1 MPNKFSSSN
10 RVIRRSVFLSAL
22 VTPMAIVAVSVA
34 PVAAKPVV
42 AAHESTV
49 IEGDGVPYTRPAS
62 NEAITTRLE
71 LPEGATAHQGKS
83 LPLIVK
89 IFNSGFEDAKELG
102 VFVKTPIGTSIIT
115 KTRGWKCGTA
125 RTSSGYKC
133 ISSRPLGAEKETEI
147 AFTVRSKRTTP
158 PGTGAIKVTPFTS
171 ENKKIQSE
179 RSNFTIVDLGDAV
192 LIPTV
197 SHLAGKKWN
206 TWTDGR
212 VVSTY
217 TNEKHTYGIWINNEG
232 TENLEKGSTVTLTQK
247 IGSKVIVES
256 AKVSVGSGNCKVV
269 SKAINCSLEADSDI
283 MPLARL
289 AKVEVVVTPTSA
301 TDQVALGTITVKNP
315 KDKAKHSTK
324 VNLKSVDRDPT
335 VNINV
340 KHNVVGEVGASTLLS
355 LNLENVTKDL
365 EHKVPAVH
373 AKIPTELVYTKFV
386 GVNWACSIANRLLKC
401 QYGSALT
408 PNQVSKR
415 LYLHFNIASSAK
427 PDANGYTLDFAS
439 DNAVQRVNLHVI
451 PAPVLKAEAIPAE
464 LETSSNSRANRI
476 QLDADESVENGQA
489 LNFKWIQRCTTAADV
504 KEFSQCPSGAPAP
517 KVDITNR
524 YLSRAHAFIPKVT
537 SKKTFLFEVLVQTS
551 TTTQRKT
558 VKVKALPLNTASKA
572 SVRKADT
579 SVPEWINTAIKN
591 ADVTISEPLL
601 ANGVFTAAA
610 TLPPSMVSRFKIPT
624 TEKFTLT
631 APELQSDECIVV
643 HAGETDTRLAIFTLS
658 QANFKSSN
666 FEYIIA
672 PTSCTHGGD
681 TFTGLGL
688 KLDGEV
694 FGQSLTF
701 NGPVT
706 LSPKLNVNLTASSA
720 NISIPIG
727 DDSYGFKNAVVN
739 LVADEARQIA
749 KLSFG
754 GFFSIFD
761 TDQFIQGNITVPT
774 DGAGAYSEGMQ
785 VSLSPLQPQ
794 NFSFDELSLRNMT
807 LSVGVRYTPKLS
819 NVKPLFTVNAT
830 GTASF
835 MGVNVDIDQ
844 MEVDFLKGRVA
855 AVLFRSRASLSLP
868 GIQTAQASLEY
879 VWKAATPASVSP
891 KIVAAKPASFSVSA
905 SAVFVTDSGFA
916 IGTVAN
922 PATLEYKSG
931 KCIVMSGQVIIP
943 GFLDATVSGY
953 LITGAPCL
961 AVTIQMG
968 DLPGAPKT
976 ILSDVPLPL
985 APGDWRFDASNVTIT
1000 LAGYRASGNFTI
1012 GKMYGIPYGSLD
1024 ATLHL
1029 TSSSTQNTMYVKGS
1043 IDPLRGVT
1051 LQGESDLT
1059 VAGISAHF
1067 KVAAALTS
1075 TDQYIGAE
1083 ADLSIGSTKFL
1094 LAGSFGITQA
1104 PVENLNPF
1112 SRTRTVRGFPTF
1124 RFTAAIPKFSI
1135 FGYNLGS
1142 AQIDMYQ
1149 SVSSANV
1156 SVSTKVDFGVIK
1168 FSGEASLHW
1177 VDNQIA
1183 FSLNESGSVGIANQ
1197 WSADFSFHMS
1207 NCGNSDCTKSGP
1219 FAFTAS
1225 GTAYLAGRAFN
1236 LASVSIDSAGHF
1248 TVRSSMSGNGC
1259 YNTGNIAGLGFEFE
1273 GCFDFTFNALI
1284 SDTAPYASVNAD
1296 ASLRVD
1302 YRVRHYPC
1310 CKKNYWGRWS
1320 RIANF
1325 SGGINIQL
1333 SPFSMSLSTRLLG
1346 FSITFAI

>member
-22 VTPMAIVAVSVA
+22 LTPMAIVAVSVA
-34 PVAAKPVV
+34 PVSAAPTDSAQVPKVTEGEV
-42 AAHESTV
+42 APH
-49 IEGDGVPYTRPAS
+49 IRPAS
-62 NEAITTRLE
+62 NEAITTRIE
-71 LPEGATAHQGKS
+71 LPEGSVAHPGKS
-83 LPLIVK
+83 LPLIAK
-89 IFNSGFEDAKELG
+89 IFNSGFEVAKELG
-102 VFVKTPIGTSIIT
+102 VFVKTPNGTSIT
-115 KTRGWKCGTA
+115 TQTRGWKCGTV
-125 RTSSGYKC
+125 RTKSGYKC
-133 ISSRPLGAEKETEI
+133 VSSRPLGSEMETEI
-147 AFTVRSKRTTP
+147 AFTIRSKKSTP
-158 PGTGAIKVTPFTS
+158 PGVGTLTVTPFTS
-171 ENKKIQSE
+171 EKKKIEAQS
-179 RSNFTIVDLGDAV
+179 SAYTIVDLGDAV
-192 LIPTV
+192 LLPTV
-197 SHLAGKKWN
+197 SHLAGKKWSN
-206 TWTDGR
+206 WTDGR
-212 VVSTY
+212 VLTAY
-217 TNEKHTYGIWINNEG
+217 TNEKYTYGIWITNEG
-232 TENLEKGSTVTLTQK
+232 TENLKKGSTITLSQK
-247 IGSKVIVES
+247 IGPNVNIES
-256 AKVSVGSGNCKVV
+256 VKVSVGSGNCKIVN
-269 SKAINCSLEADSDI
+269 SAINCSLGADSDI
-283 MPLARL
+283 LPLERL
-289 AKVEVVVTPTSA
+289 AKVEVAVTPTSA
-301 TDQVALGTITVKNP
+301 TDQVVLGTITVKNP
-315 KDKAKHSTK
+315 QDKSKHSTK

-335 VNINV
+335 VSINV
-340 KHNVVGEVGASTLLS
+340 KHNVVGEVGASTVLS

-373 AKIPTELVYTKFV
+373 VKIPRAMAFTKFV
-386 GVNWACSIANRLLKC
+386 GIRWTCSIANQLLKC
-401 QYGSALT
+401 QYGSSLT

-415 LYLHFNIASSAK
+415 LYLHFDIASSAK

-464 LETSSNSRANRI
+464 LETSSNARANRI

-489 LNFKWIQRCTTAADV
+489 LKFKWIQRCTTTVDV
-504 KEFSQCPSGAPAP
+504 KEFAQCPSGAPAP
-517 KVDITNR
+517 KIEIANR

-537 SKKTFLFEVLVQTS
+537 SKKTFIFEVLVQTN
-551 TTTQRKT
+551 TNMQRKT
-558 VKVKALPLNTASKA
+558 VKVKALPLNAASKA

-579 SVPEWINTAIKN
+579 TVPEWINTAIKN

-610 TLPPSMVSRFKIPT
+610 TLPASMVSRFKIPT

-643 HAGETDTRLAIFTLS
+643 HAGETETRLAIFTLS
-658 QANFKSSN
+658 DANFKSSN

-855 AVLFRSRASLSLP
+855 AVLFRTRASLSLP
-868 GIQTAQASLEY
+868 GIKTAQASFEY
-879 VWKAATPASVSP
+879 VWKAATPASISP
-891 KIVAAKPASFSVSA
+891 KNVAAKPASFSVSA

-916 IGTVAN
+916 IGTDAN
-922 PATLEYKSG
+922 PAKLEYKSG
-931 KCIVMSGQVIIP
+931 KCIMMSGQVIVP
-943 GFLDATVSGY
+943 GVLDATVSGY

-961 AVTIQMG
+961 AVTVQMG

-976 ILSDVPLPL
+976 ILSDIPLPL
-985 APGDWRFDASNVTIT
+985 APGDWRFDASNVTIK
-1000 LAGYRASGNFTI
+1000 LAGFKASGNFTI
-1012 GKMYGIPYGSLD
+1012 GKMYGIPYGSID

-1029 TSSSTQNTMYVKGS
+1029 TTSATKNTMYVKGS
-1043 IDPLRGVT
+1043 IDPLRGIK
-1051 LQGESDLT
+1051 LQGEANLE
-1059 VAGISAHF
+1059 VAGIESRF
-1067 KVAAALTS
+1067 KVDAALTS
-1075 TDQYIGAE
+1075 TDKFISAE
-1083 ADLSIGSTKFL
+1083 AELSIGSAKFL
-1094 LAGSFGITQA
+1094 VAGSFG
-1104 PVENLNPF
+1104 VMRSGNGDL
-1112 SRTRTVRGFPTF
+1112 PTMSF
-1124 RFTAAIPKFSI
+1124 KASIPNFTIG
-1135 FGYNLGS
+1135 GYNLGTAS
-1142 AQIDMYQ
+1142 IQIEQ
-1149 SVSSANV
+1149 SWYSANI
-1156 SVSTKVDFGVIK
+1156 SVALNVRLGAVK
-1168 FSGEASLHW
+1168 FYGSASLHW
-1177 VDNQIA
+1177 AND
-1183 FSLNESGSVGIANQ
+1183 GIALSLDAIGSMGAGQ
-1197 WSADFSFHMS
+1197 WAAVVSIHFS
-1207 NCGNSDCTKSGP
+1207 NCGNNECTTPGP
-1219 FAFTAS
+1219 FNLTAS
-1225 GTAYLAGRAFN
+1225 GVVFAGGFSFN
-1236 LASVSIDSAGHF
+1236 LGTLSIDSSGHF
-1248 TVRSSMSGNGC
+1248 TYRVSMSAEAC
-1259 YNTGNIAGLGFEFE
+1259 SYTGNILDLGFAFQ
-1273 GCFDFTFNALI
+1273 GCFNYTISALI
-1284 SDTAPYASVNAD
+1284 SDMAPYASLD
-1296 ASLRVD
+1296 ANVSLRVD
-1302 YRVRHYPC
+1302 YRIRHYPASEP
-1310 CKKNYWGRWS
+1310 NYWGSWS
-1320 RIANF
+1320 TVLNIYA
-1325 SGGINIQL
+1325 GISVQL
-1333 SPFSMSLSTRLLG
+1333 SPFKLSIRTNVLG
-1346 FSITFAI
+1346 WPVTFEI

>member
-22 VTPMAIVAVSVA
+22 LTPMAILAVSVA
-34 PVAAKPVV
+34 PVSAVQMSAA
-42 AAHESTV
+42 T
-49 IEGDGVPYTRPAS
+49 EGELAPYTRPAS

-89 IFNSGFEDAKELG
+89 IFNSGFEDAKDLG
-102 VFVKTPIGTSIIT
+102 VFVKTPIGTSVIT
-115 KTRGWKCGTA
+115 KTRGWKCGKA
-125 RTSSGYKC
+125 HTSSGYKC

-171 ENKKIQSE
+171 ENKRIQSE
-179 RSNFTIVDLGDAV
+179 ISNFTIVDLGDAV

-217 TNEKHTYGIWINNEG
+217 TNEKYTYGIWINNEG

-269 SKAINCSLEADSDI
+269 SKAINCSLEAGSDI
-283 MPLARL
+283 MPLERL

-324 VNLKSVDRDPT
+324 INLKSIDRDPT
-335 VNINV
+335 VSINV
-340 KHNVVGEVGASTLLS
+340 KHKVVGEVGASTVLS

-373 AKIPTELVYTKFV
+373 VKIPSAMAFTKFV
-386 GVNWACSIANRLLKC
+386 GINWTCSIANRLLKC

-415 LYLHFNIASSAK
+415 LYLHFDIASSAK

-451 PAPVLKAEAIPAE
+451 PAPVLKAEAVPAE
-464 LETSSNSRANRI
+464 LETSSNSRENRI

-517 KVDITNR
+517 KIEIANR
-524 YLSRAHAFIPKVT
+524 YLSRAQAFIPKVT
-537 SKKTFLFEVLVQTS
+537 SKKTFVFEVLVQTS

-558 VKVKALPLNTASKA
+558 VKVKALPLNAASKA

-579 SVPEWINTAIKN
+579 AVPEWINTAIKN
-591 ADVTISEPLL
+591 ADVTISDPLL
-601 ANGVFTAAA
+601 SNGIFKATA
-610 TLPPSMVSRFKIPT
+610 TLPNSLVTRFNIPT
-624 TEKFTLT
+624 TGIFTLT
-631 APELQSDECIVV
+631 APELQGDECIVV
-643 HAGETDTRLAIFTLS
+643 HAGDTESRLAVFTFS
-658 QANFKSSN
+658 KANFTSSN
-666 FEYIIA
+666 LEYIIA
-672 PTSCTHGGD
+672 PTSCTYGGD

-694 FGQSLTF
+694 FGRSFTF

-706 LSPKLNVNLTASSA
+706 LTPKLNVDLTASSS

-727 DDSYGFKNAVVN
+727 DDSYDFKNVVVK
-739 LVADEARQIA
+739 LVTDDTRQIA

-761 TDQFIQGNITVPT
+761 SDQFIQGDISAPT
-774 DGAGAYSEGMQ
+774 DAVGAYAEGMQ

-794 NFSFDELSLRNMT
+794 NFSFDELSLRNIS
-807 LSVGVRYTPKLS
+807 LSVGVRYTPKFAIL
-819 NVKPLFTVNAT
+819 KPLFSVNAT

-855 AVLFRSRASLSLP
+855 AVSFRTLARLSLP
-868 GIQTAQASLEY
+868 GIQPAQASFVY
-879 VWKAATPASVSP
+879 VWKAGTPASTSP
-891 KIVAAKPASFSVSA
+891 KIVAAKPASFLVTA
-905 SAVFVTDSGFA
+905 STVFVTDSGFA
-916 IGTVAN
+916 IGTAAN
-922 PATLEYKSG
+922 PAKLEYMTG
-931 KCIVMSGQVIIP
+931 ECIKMSGQVIVP
-943 GFLDATVSGY
+943 GILDATVSGY
-953 LITGAPCL
+953 LITGIPCL
-961 AVTIQMG
+961 AVTVQMG

-985 APGDWRFDASNVTIT
+985 LTGDWRFDASNVTIT
-1000 LAGYRASGNFTI
+1000 LAGFKASGNFTI
-1012 GKMYGIPYGSLD
+1012 GKMYGIPYGSMD

-1043 IDPLRGVT
+1043 IDPLRGVA
-1051 LQGESDLT
+1051 LQGEADLR
-1059 VAGISAHF
+1059 VAGIVSHF
-1067 KVAAALTS
+1067 KIDAALSS

-1083 ADLSIGSTKFL
+1083 AELSIGSTKFL
-1094 LAGSFGITQA
+1094 LAGSFGNTKSRIGITTLPVYKDA
-1104 PVENLNPF
+1104 PTL
-1112 SRTRTVRGFPTF
+1112 S
-1124 RFTAAIPKFSI
+1124 FTAAIPNFAI
-1135 FGYNLGS
+1135 YGYNLGS
-1142 AQIDMYQ
+1142 ARIQMNQ
-1149 SVSSANV
+1149 SVSSANIL
-1156 SVSTKVDFGVIK
+1156 VDLNVNLGVVR
-1168 FSGEASLHW
+1168 FRGNGSLHW
-1177 VDNQIA
+1177 VDNQIT
-1183 FSLNESGSVGIANQ
+1183 FSLGGFGRIGVDKWFA
-1197 WSADFSFHMS
+1197 ALSFQIS

-1219 FAFTAS
+1219 FELTAS
-1225 GTAYLAGRAFN
+1225 GTVQLGGLTFN
-1236 LASVSIDSAGHF
+1236 VDNLSIDTAGHF
-1248 TVRSSMSGNGC
+1248 AVQTSMSSQGC
-1259 YNTGNIAGLGFEFE
+1259 YNTGNILDSGYEFE
-1273 GCFDFTFNALI
+1273 GCFDYTVNALI
-1284 SDTAPYASVNAD
+1284 SDRAPYASLNAD

-1302 YRVRHYPC
+1302 YRKRYYPRHRA
-1310 CKKNYWGRWS
+1310 NYWGSWS
-1320 RIANF
+1320 RIANISSGIGIQFSPFKLSF
-1325 SGGINIQL
+1325 SGKFYGIRVKFEI
-1333 SPFSMSLSTRLLG
+1333 
-1346 FSITFAI
+1346 

>member
-1 MPNKFSSSN
+1 M
-10 RVIRRSVFLSAL
+10 VIL
-22 VTPMAIVAVSVA
+22 AVSVA
-34 PVAAKPVV
+34 PVSAAQIP
-42 AAHESTV
+42 AAT
-49 IEGDGVPYTRPAS
+49 EGELAPYARPAS

-71 LPEGATAHQGKS
+71 LPEGSVAHPGKS
-83 LPLIVK
+83 LPLTVK
-89 IFNSGFEDAKELG
+89 IFNSGFEVAKEFG
-102 VFVKTPIGTSIIT
+102 TFVKTPTGTSITT
-115 KTRGWKCGTA
+115 KTRGWKCGTV

-147 AFTVRSKRTTP
+147 SFTIRSKKSTP
-158 PGTGAIKVTPFTS
+158 PGVGAIKVTPFS
-171 ENKKIQSE
+171 SVKKKIQPQK
-179 RSNFTIVDLGDAV
+179 SNFTIVDLGDAV

-197 SHLAGKKWN
+197 SHLAGKKWT

-212 VVSTY
+212 VLSTY
-217 TNEKHTYGIWINNEG
+217 TNEQYTYGIWVTNEG
-232 TENLEKGSTVTLTQK
+232 TENLKKGSTLTLSQK
-247 IGSKVIVES
+247 IGPKIIIDSVKV
-256 AKVSVGSGNCKVV
+256 AVGSGNCTVV
-269 SKAINCSLEADSDI
+269 SKAINCSLVADSNVR
-283 MPLARL
+283 PLEKV
-289 AKVEVVVTPTSA
+289 AKVVVVVTPTTA
-301 TDQVALGTITVKNP
+301 TNQVALGTITVKNP
-315 KDKAKHSTK
+315 EDKAKHSTK
-324 VNLKSVDRDPT
+324 VNLKSVDREPT
-335 VNINV
+335 VSINV
-340 KHNVVGEVGASTLLS
+340 KHNVIGEVGASTLLS
-355 LNLENVTKDL
+355 LNLENISKDL
-365 EHKVPAVH
+365 EHKVPVVH
-373 AKIPTELVYTKFV
+373 AKIPNAIVFKKFV
-386 GVNWACSIANRLLKC
+386 GINWTCGIANRLLKC

-415 LYLHFNIASSAK
+415 LYLHFDIARNAT
-427 PDANGYTLDFAS
+427 PDSNGYAIDFAS
-439 DNAVQRVNLHVI
+439 DNAVQRVDLHVI
-451 PAPVLKAEAIPAE
+451 PAPVLKAEAYPTE
-464 LETSSNSRANRI
+464 VETSSNQRANRI

-489 LNFKWIQRCTTAADV
+489 LKFKWIQRCTTVADV
-504 KEFSQCPSGAPAP
+504 KDFAQCPSGAPAP
-517 KVDITNR
+517 KIEIANR
-524 YLSRAHAFIPKVT
+524 YLSRAQVFIPKVST
-537 SKKTFLFEVLVQTS
+537 KRTFIFEVIAQTN

-558 VKVKALPLNTASKA
+558 VKVKALPLNSASKA
-572 SVRKADT
+572 SVTKADT
-579 SVPEWINTAIKN
+579 AVPEWIKTAINN

-610 TLPPSMVSRFKIPT
+610 TLPASMVTRFKIPT

-774 DGAGAYSEGMQ
+774 DGEGAYSEGMQ

-844 MEVDFLKGRVA
+844 MEVDFIKGRVA
-855 AVLFRSRASLSLP
+855 AVLFRTRASLSLP
-868 GIQTAQASLEY
+868 GIKTAQASFEY
-879 VWKAATPASVSP
+879 VWKAGTPASTSP

-916 IGTVAN
+916 IGTVTN
-922 PATLEYKSG
+922 PAKLEYKSG

-943 GFLDATVSGY
+943 GILDATVSGY

-961 AVTIQMG
+961 AVTVQMG

-985 APGDWRFDASNVTIT
+985 APGDWRFDASNVSIT
-1000 LAGYRASGNFTI
+1000 LAGFRASGNFTI
-1012 GKMYGIPYGSLD
+1012 GKMYGVPYGSFD

-1029 TSSSTQNTMYVKGS
+1029 TSSSTQNTIYVKGS
-1043 IDPLRGVT
+1043 IDPLRGVK
-1051 LQGESDLT
+1051 LQGEADLR
-1059 VAGISAHF
+1059 VAGIVAHF
-1067 KVAAALTS
+1067 KVDAALTS
-1075 TDQYIGAE
+1075 TDQFIAAE
-1083 ADLSIGSTKFL
+1083 AELSLGGTKFL
-1094 LAGSFGITQA
+1094 LAGSFGITKTA
-1104 PVENLNPF
+1104 EAGI
-1112 SRTRTVRGFPTF
+1112 TRLPIYKYTPTSS
-1124 RFTAAIPKFSI
+1124 FTAAIPNFSI

-1142 AQIDMYQ
+1142 ARIQMNQ
-1149 SVSSANV
+1149 SVSSANIL
-1156 SVSTKVDFGVIK
+1156 VDLNVNLGVVR
-1168 FSGEASLHW
+1168 FQGNGSLHW
-1177 VDNQIA
+1177 VDNQIT
-1183 FSLNESGSVGIANQ
+1183 FSLGGFGRIGVDKWFAALSIQ
-1197 WSADFSFHMS
+1197 MS
-1207 NCGNSDCTKSGP
+1207 NCGNSDCTKAGP
-1219 FAFTAS
+1219 FELTAS
-1225 GTAYLAGRAFN
+1225 GTVQLGGFTFN
-1236 LASVSIDSAGHF
+1236 LDSLSIDGSGHF
-1248 TVRSSMSGNGC
+1248 TVQTSMSNEGC
-1259 YNTGNIAGLGFEFE
+1259 YNTGNIAKLGIEFE
-1273 GCFDFTFNALI
+1273 GCFDYTVNALI
-1284 SDTAPYASVNAD
+1284 SDTAPYASLNAD
-1296 ASLRVD
+1296 ASLKVD
-1302 YRVRHYPC
+1302 VRERHYPC
-1310 CKKNYWGRWS
+1310 CRPNYWGSWT

-1325 SGGINIQL
+1325 SSGIGIQL
-1333 SPFSMSLSTRLLG
+1333 SPFKLS
-1346 FSITFAI
+1346 FSAKFYGIPVNFTI

>member
-1 MPNKFSSSN
+1 M
-10 RVIRRSVFLSAL
+10 VIL
-22 VTPMAIVAVSVA
+22 AVSVA
-34 PVAAKPVV
+34 PVSAAQIP
-42 AAHESTV
+42 AAT
-49 IEGDGVPYTRPAS
+49 EGELAPYTRPAS

-71 LPEGATAHQGKS
+71 LPEGSVAHPGKS
-83 LPLIVK
+83 LPLTVK
-89 IFNSGFEDAKELG
+89 IFNSGFEVAKEFG
-102 VFVKTPIGTSIIT
+102 TFVKTPTGTSITT
-115 KTRGWKCGTA
+115 KTRGWKCGTV

-147 AFTVRSKRTTP
+147 SFTIRSKKSTP
-158 PGTGAIKVTPFTS
+158 PGVGAIKVTPFS
-171 ENKKIQSE
+171 SVKKKIQPQK
-179 RSNFTIVDLGDAV
+179 SNFTIVDLGDAV

-197 SHLAGKKWN
+197 SHLAGKKWT

-212 VVSTY
+212 VLSTY
-217 TNEKHTYGIWINNEG
+217 TNEQYTYGIWVTNEG
-232 TENLEKGSTVTLTQK
+232 TENLKKGSTLTLSQK
-247 IGSKVIVES
+247 IGPKIIIDSVKV
-256 AKVSVGSGNCKVV
+256 AVGSGNCTVV
-269 SKAINCSLEADSDI
+269 SKAINCSLVADSNVR
-283 MPLARL
+283 PLEKV
-289 AKVEVVVTPTSA
+289 AKVVVVVTPTTA
-301 TDQVALGTITVKNP
+301 TNQVALGTITVKNP
-315 KDKAKHSTK
+315 EDKAKHSTK
-324 VNLKSVDRDPT
+324 VNLKSVDREPT
-335 VNINV
+335 VSINV
-340 KHNVVGEVGASTLLS
+340 KHNVIGEVGASTLLS
-355 LNLENVTKDL
+355 LNLENISKDL
-365 EHKVPAVH
+365 EHKVPVVH
-373 AKIPTELVYTKFV
+373 AKIPNAIVFKKFV
-386 GVNWACSIANRLLKC
+386 GNNWTCGIANRLLKC

-415 LYLHFNIASSAK
+415 LYLHFDIARNAT
-427 PDANGYTLDFAS
+427 PDSNGYAIDFAS
-439 DNAVQRVNLHVI
+439 DNAVQRVDLHVI
-451 PAPVLKAEAIPAE
+451 PAPVLKAEAYPTE
-464 LETSSNSRANRI
+464 VETSSNQRANRI

-489 LNFKWIQRCTTAADV
+489 LKFKWIQRCTTVADV
-504 KEFSQCPSGAPAP
+504 KDFAQCPSGAPAP
-517 KVDITNR
+517 KIEIANR
-524 YLSRAHAFIPKVT
+524 YLSRAQVFIPKVST
-537 SKKTFLFEVLVQTS
+537 KRTFIFEVIAQTN

-558 VKVKALPLNTASKA
+558 VKVKALPLNSASKA
-572 SVRKADT
+572 SVTKADT
-579 SVPEWINTAIKN
+579 AVPEWIKTAISN

-610 TLPPSMVSRFKIPT
+610 TLPASMVTRFKIPT

-720 NISIPIG
+720 NMNIPIG

-774 DGAGAYSEGMQ
+774 DGEGAYSEGMQ

-844 MEVDFLKGRVA
+844 MEVDFLNGRVA
-855 AVLFRSRASLSLP
+855 AVLFRTRASLSLP
-868 GIQTAQASLEY
+868 GIQTAQASFEY
-879 VWKAATPASVSP
+879 VWKAGTPASTSP

-916 IGTVAN
+916 IGTVTN
-922 PATLEYKSG
+922 PAKLEYKSG

-943 GFLDATVSGY
+943 GILDATVSGY

-961 AVTIQMG
+961 AVTVQMG

-985 APGDWRFDASNVTIT
+985 APGDWRFDASNVSIT
-1000 LAGYRASGNFTI
+1000 LAGFRASGNFTI
-1012 GKMYGIPYGSLD
+1012 GKMYGVPYGSFD

-1029 TSSSTQNTMYVKGS
+1029 TSSSTQNTIYVKGS
-1043 IDPLRGVT
+1043 IDPLRGVK
-1051 LQGESDLT
+1051 LQGEADLR
-1059 VAGISAHF
+1059 VAGIVAHF
-1067 KVAAALTS
+1067 KVDAALTS
-1075 TDQYIGAE
+1075 TDQFIAAE
-1083 ADLSIGSTKFL
+1083 AELSLGGTKFL
-1094 LAGSFGITQA
+1094 LAGSFGTTKTAEAGITRL
-1104 PVENLNPF
+1104 PIYKY
-1112 SRTRTVRGFPTF
+1112 TPTSS
-1124 RFTAAIPKFSI
+1124 FTAAIPNFSI

-1142 AQIDMYQ
+1142 ARIQMNQ
-1149 SVSSANV
+1149 SVSSANIL
-1156 SVSTKVDFGVIK
+1156 VDLNVNLGVVR
-1168 FSGEASLHW
+1168 FQGNGSLHW
-1177 VDNQIA
+1177 VDNQIT
-1183 FSLNESGSVGIANQ
+1183 FSLGGFGRIGVDKWFAALSIQ
-1197 WSADFSFHMS
+1197 MS
-1207 NCGNSDCTKSGP
+1207 NCGNSDCTKAGP
-1219 FAFTAS
+1219 FELTAS
-1225 GTAYLAGRAFN
+1225 GTATLGGLNFN
-1236 LASVSIDSAGHF
+1236 LDKLLIDSAGHF
-1248 TVRSSMSGNGC
+1248 TVQTSMSNQGC
-1259 YNTGNIAGLGFEFE
+1259 YNTGNIAKSGLEFE
-1273 GCFDFTFNALI
+1273 GCFDYTVNALI
-1284 SDTAPYASVNAD
+1284 SDTAPYASLNAD
-1296 ASLRVD
+1296 ASLKVD

-1310 CKKNYWGRWS
+1310 CRPNYWGSWK

-1325 SGGINIQL
+1325 SSGIGIQL
-1333 SPFSMSLSTRLLG
+1333 SPFKLS
-1346 FSITFAI
+1346 FSGEFYGIPVSFTI